1 MPDLPTKFGVLI
13 GLQVAFAVIN
23 LVAYW
28 LFNKS
33 PAEDSQTPPT
43 TQQNS
48 GRAPEEP
55 RSGDAS

>member
-1 MPDLPTKFGVLI
+1 MGDLPIELGVMV
-13 GLQVAFAVIN
+13 GVVFALTIVN

-43 TQQNS
+43 TQEIT
-48 GRAPEEP
+48 GRDPEEP
-55 RSGDAS
+55 HSGDAS